1 MPASP
6 STTIPPLTEPQDS
19 VLNPNAKAFAT
30 DQSIQTPLTRF
41 LALNNS
47 SDILQPQSQDQQP
60 AVLQQVH
67 APSSLTQIHNT
78 HHSTHPQTN
87 SDQNQTTHYTQHSI
101 SSQTN
106 RSTTQLA
113 PQARTPLAPAPPN
126 PPSQQA
132 FPTGSTRQRSSNV
145 NTENPLQEFQ
155 KTALEACRS
164 TITQQEVEIKRLKE
178 GMDIRN
184 KRILQ
189 LESQIGHAAD
199 FIATRDNPKDSPE
212 TTNSIL
218 ERIASIESKL
228 TCMMQLQHPPNN
240 IVINPCLSSS
250 HLNKQSQTVA
260 TQTEAAPI
268 ESDGCSVTIPLT
280 QSVPDVCSP
289 QSLNNSEPTVCDNS
303 TSQAPA
309 SL

>member
-1 MPASP
+1 MQKYYYP
-6 STTIPPLTEPQDS
+6 TGGGDKTLERRYGHKKQKNLTIR
-19 VLNPNAKAFAT
+19 
-30 DQSIQTPLTRF
+30 I
-41 LALNNS
+41 
-47 SDILQPQSQDQQP
+47 
-60 AVLQQVH
+60 
-67 APSSLTQIHNT
+67 
-78 HHSTHPQTN
+78 TN
-87 SDQNQTTHYTQHSI
+87 S
-101 SSQTN
+101 
-106 RSTTQLA
+106 
-113 PQARTPLAPAPPN
+113 P
-126 PPSQQA
+126 
-132 FPTGSTRQRSSNV
+132 
-145 NTENPLQEFQ
+145 
-155 KTALEACRS
+155 EA
-164 TITQQEVEIKRLKE
+164 
-178 GMDIRN
+178 
-184 KRILQ
+184 
-189 LESQIGHAAD
+189 
-199 FIATRDNPKDSPE
+199 
-212 TTNSIL
+212 TNSIL